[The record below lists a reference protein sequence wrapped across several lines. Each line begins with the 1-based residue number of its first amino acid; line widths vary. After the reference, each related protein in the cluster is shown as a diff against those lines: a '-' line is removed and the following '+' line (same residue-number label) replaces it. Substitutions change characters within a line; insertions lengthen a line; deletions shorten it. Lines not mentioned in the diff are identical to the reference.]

1 MGERV
6 QANILTINTNYQ
18 ETIKRESMYIQNG
31 YYGRN
36 ILGSFLLVLPDYE
49 VKEVFKRFGDF
60 RYEIF
65 PFNDYEGTADTC
77 LLNINNREYY
87 GCVVCSL
94 DFDIQADNYFI
105 YKDYYIDDNGLNCIE
120 NKVISFREYI
130 KALENRFYIDV
141 SVSDKL
147 KQEFINYLRELVDRY
162 QVQDFDHNLLDFFNK
177 CTINKLD
184 DFEF

>member
-6 QANILTINTNYQ
+6 HANLLTINTNYE
-18 ETIKRESMYIQNG
+18 ETLKRESMYIQNG

-36 ILGSFLLVLPDYE
+36 ILGSFLLVLPDDE
-49 VKEVFKRFGDF
+49 VNQVFKRFGDF
-60 RYEIF
+60 RYGIF

-94 DFDIQADNYFI
+94 DFNINTDNYFI
-105 YKDYYIDDNGLNCIE
+105 YKDYYINDNGLNCIQ

-130 KALENRFYIDV
+130 KVLENRFDIDV
-141 SVSDKL
+141 PMTN

-177 CTINKLD
+177 YTINRLD
-184 DFEF
+184 DCEF

>member
-6 QANILTINTNYQ
+6 HANILTINTDYK
-18 ETIKRESMYIQNG
+18 EIIKRESMYIQNG

-36 ILGSFLLVLPDYE
+36 ILGSFLLVLPDNE
-49 VKEVFKRFGDF
+49 VKKAFKRFGKF

-87 GCVVCSL
+87 GCVVC
-94 DFDIQADNYFI
+94 DEFIDIKTDNYFI
-105 YKDYYIDDNGLNCIE
+105 YRDYYTDENGLNYIQ

-130 KALENRFYIDV
+130 KVLENMSNIDV
-141 SVSDKL
+141 PN

-162 QVQDFDHNLLDFFNK
+162 EIQDFDTNLLDFFNK
-177 CTINKLD
+177 YTINRLD
-184 DFEF
+184 DYEF

>member
-6 QANILTINTNYQ
+6 KANILTINTNYK
-18 ETIKRESMYIQNG
+18 ETLKRESMYIQNG

-36 ILGSFLLVLPDYE
+36 ILGSFLLILPNDE
-49 VKEVFKRFGDF
+49 VKEVFKRFGYF
-60 RYEIF
+60 RHEVF

-87 GCVVCSL
+87 GCVVCNE
-94 DFDIQADNYFI
+94 DFDIQTDNYFI
-105 YKDYYIDDNGLNCIE
+105 YKDYYIDDNGLNCIQ

-130 KALENRFYIDV
+130 KVLENRFDIDV
-141 SVSDKL
+141 PITD

-177 CTINKLD
+177 YTSNRLD
-184 DFEF
+184 DFEL